1 MRGIPAI
8 GWTNVSILSPLY
20 ACQNQ
25 LASPFAAQGPPR
37 KTAAAL
43 KMLGVNG
50 VIRVGLSSDLDVPFD
65 DGVPGGVP
73 TQHLAFAGARSLKEK
88 VAGGSPARDANAK
101 AVQRE
106 DIPARRAVCIGAL
119 RRLGANLLR
128 VWCKSSTRRCQRF
141 SPDANSGTRT
151 SFSAP
156 VAQCIERIRPKDE
169 AAGEIPAGSTT
180 RVWFN

>member
-1 MRGIPAI
+1 MATSFVP
-8 GWTNVSILSPLY
+8 VS
-20 ACQNQ
+20 Q
-25 LASPFAAQGPPR
+25 LPEKLRP
-37 KTAAAL
+37 
-43 KMLGVNG
+43 
-50 VIRVGLSSDLDVPFD
+50 
-65 DGVPGGVP
+65 
-73 TQHLAFAGARSLKEK
+73 KEK

-101 AVQRE
+101 AVPRE